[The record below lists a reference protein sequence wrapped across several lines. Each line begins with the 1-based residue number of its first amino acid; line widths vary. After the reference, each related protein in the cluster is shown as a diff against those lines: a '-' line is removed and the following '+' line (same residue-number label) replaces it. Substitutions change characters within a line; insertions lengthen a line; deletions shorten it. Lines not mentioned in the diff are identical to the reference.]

1 MLPHLNGYN
10 MSILAIPVH
19 FMISMM
25 PHTVARAISAR
36 GRLPTE
42 NSSNLHAQD
51 TKVQLKQRVPPESFA
66 RYMRIHLMR
75 WQNFP
80 LFVTAVV
87 VGNMAGL
94 AQDVLNA
101 FAVSVLAVRLA
112 CTVSCLLAV
121 TSVTSVVR
129 GGLWV
134 MGVSMCLPVFIQAA
148 VVMSDRKAKE
158 VHRAM

>member
-1 MLPHLNGYN
+1 
-10 MSILAIPVH
+10 
-19 FMISMM
+19 
-25 PHTVARAISAR
+25 
-36 GRLPTE
+36 
-42 NSSNLHAQD
+42 
-51 TKVQLKQRVPPESFA
+51 
-66 RYMRIHLMR
+66 MR

-148 VVMSDRKAKE
+148 VVVSDRKAKE